1 VIRGAAPDLGAYEF
15 SGEPPVT
22 TIDLSPAAPDGAD
35 GWYVSPVTVTTPA
48 TDPDS
53 AVVQTR
59 CDLDP
64 ASVPASFSDL
74 PNASCALGVV
84 SADGS
89 HTAYA
94 ASIDTEG
101 NVETSVATATFKIDQ
116 TAPTLRPAL
125 SATTVALGQTGVTA
139 APHASDDTSGVASAS
154 CGAVDTSTAGVHT
167 VLCTATDHAGNTN
180 SATLTYVVEYRI
192 LGFFS
197 PVPGSKWL
205 IGQTVPVKVALAGA
219 NGTRIPDAAAVALA
233 SACRVTFSASG
244 AQVVP
249 AQCAKYDTT
258 MHQFIYNWKLGKAA
272 GPATITM
279 TVSYADTTI
288 TTRLSE
294 PITIVKK

>member
-1 VIRGAAPDLGAYEF
+1 
-15 SGEPPVT
+15 
-22 TIDLSPAAPDGAD
+22 
-35 GWYVSPVTVTTPA
+35 
-48 TDPDS
+48 
-53 AVVQTR
+53 
-59 CDLDP
+59 
-64 ASVPASFSDL
+64 
-74 PNASCALGVV
+74 
-84 SADGS
+84 
-89 HTAYA
+89 
-94 ASIDTEG
+94 
-101 NVETSVATATFKIDQ
+101 
-116 TAPTLRPAL
+116 
-125 SATTVALGQTGVTA
+125 
-139 APHASDDTSGVASAS
+139 
-154 CGAVDTSTAGVHT
+154 VDTSTAGVHT